1 MHAALIC
8 NPASG
13 RGCGARLIP
22 EARAAFASVG
32 ITDVRIT
39 KCVGDETRL
48 TRAALDDGCDTIA
61 VLGGDGTWGK
71 CAAALAACG
80 GEARLAF
87 LRGGTGNDFAK
98 NLPAPAGDF
107 KAMAQLVAHGGTEWR
122 VDMGRV
128 ESGRNSDPADWFL
141 NIAGFGFDV
150 TVLERVERGGNLR
163 GPLVYVYSA
172 LRELFAYRGFTVN
185 APRLAGSHATQLM
198 LVIAN
203 GQHFG
208 GVFHIAPDALVTDGR
223 LDAIVVKN
231 MGALARLPLFAA
243 VVRGTHLAHPA
254 VQVATAGEFTLRF
267 ATPPS
272 FEVDGEL
279 RTAASPELRVVC
291 VPGAVRVLGGP
302 GA

>member
-1 MHAALIC
+1 MRAALIC

-13 RGCGARLIP
+13 RGRGARLIP
-22 EARAAFASVG
+22 EARAAFAAVG

-39 KCVGDETRL
+39 ECAGDEARL
-48 TRAALDDGCDTIA
+48 IRAALDDGCDTIA

-80 GEARLAF
+80 GAARLAF

-98 NLPAPAGDF
+98 NFPAPAGDF

-128 ESGRNSDPADWFL
+128 ESGRNSGQGDWFL

-150 TVLERVERGGNLR
+150 TVLERVERGGKLR

-172 LRELFAYRGFTVN
+172 LRELFAYRGFTVTS
-185 APRLAGSHATQLM
+185 PHVGGHATQLM

-208 GVFHIAPDALVTDGR
+208 GVFHIAPGALVTDGR

-231 MGALARLPLFAA
+231 IGALARLPLFAA
-243 VVRGTHLAHPA
+243 VVRGTHLSHPA
-254 VQVATAGEFTLRF
+254 VQVAKAGEFTMQF

-279 RTAASPELRVVC
+279 RTAASPEIRVVC

>member
-1 MHAALIC
+1 MRATLIC
-8 NPASG
+8 NPAAG
-13 RGCGARLIP
+13 RGRGARLIP

-39 KCVGDETRL
+39 ECAGDESRL
-48 TRAALDDGCDTIA
+48 TRAAVDDGCDTIA

-71 CAAALAACG
+71 CAAELAASG
-80 GEARLAF
+80 SSARLAF

-98 NLPAPAGDF
+98 NFPAPAGDF
-107 KAMAQLVAHGGTEWR
+107 KAMAELVAHGGMEWR

-128 ESGRNSDPADWFL
+128 DGGRSSDQGDWFL

-150 TVLERVERGGNLR
+150 TVMERVVRGDKLS
-163 GPLVYVYSA
+163 GPLVYVASA
-172 LRELFAYRGFTVN
+172 LRELFAYRGFTVTS
-185 APRLAGSHATQLM
+185 PHVGSDATQLM

-208 GVFHIAPDALVTDGR
+208 GAFHIAPTALVTDGQ

-243 VVRGTHLAHPA
+243 VVRGTHLSHPA
-254 VQVATAGEFTLRF
+254 VQVAKAGEFTLQF
-267 ATPPS
+267 ATAPS

-279 RTAASPELRVVC
+279 RTATSPELRIVC

>member
-1 MHAALIC
+1 MRTALIC

-13 RGCGARLIP
+13 RGRGARLIP

-39 KCVGDETRL
+39 ECAGDEARL
-48 TRAALDDGCDTIA
+48 TRAALDDGCNTIA

-98 NLPAPAGDF
+98 NFPAPAGDYM
-107 KAMAQLVAHGGTEWR
+107 AMAQLVAHGGTEWR

-128 ESGRNSDPADWFL
+128 ESGSNADSADWFL

-150 TVLERVERGGNLR
+150 TVMERVVRGKKLS

-172 LRELFAYRGFTVN
+172 LRELFAYRGFTVTS
-185 APRLAGSHATQLM
+185 PHVGSDATQLM
-198 LVIAN
+198 IVIAN

-208 GVFHIAPDALVTDGR
+208 GVFHIAPNALVTDGR

-243 VVRGTHLAHPA
+243 VVRGTHLSHAT
-254 VQVATAGEFTLRF
+254 VQAAQSGEFTMQF
-267 ATPPS
+267 AAPPT

-279 RTAASPELRVVC
+279 RTAKSPEIRVVC

>member
-1 MHAALIC
+1 MRAALIC

-13 RGCGARLIP
+13 RGRGARLIP

-39 KCVGDETRL
+39 ASAGDEARVI
-48 TRAALDDGCDTIA
+48 RAALDDGCDTIA
-61 VLGGDGTWGK
+61 VLGGDGTWAK
-71 CAAALAACG
+71 CAAELAASG
-80 GEARLAF
+80 STARLAF

-98 NLPAPAGDF
+98 NFPAPAGDF
-107 KAMAQLVAHGGTEWR
+107 VAMAQLVAKGGTEWC

-128 ESGRNSDPADWFL
+128 ESGQFSDQGDWFL

-150 TVLERVERGGNLR
+150 TVMERVVRGGALS
-163 GPLVYVYSA
+163 GPIVYVASA
-172 LRELFAYRGFTVN
+172 LRELFAYRGFTFTSPHV
-185 APRLAGSHATQLM
+185 GSDTTQLM

-208 GVFHIAPDALVTDGR
+208 GAFHIAPDALVTDGR
-223 LDAIVVKN
+223 LDAIVIN
-231 MGALARLPLFAA
+231 DMGPLARLPLFAA
-243 VVRGTHLAHPA
+243 VVRGTHLAHPS
-254 VQVATAGEFTLRF
+254 VQVAKASEFTLQF

-279 RTAASPELRVVC
+279 RAAVSPELRVVC